1 MGEVFTKKRSDL
13 NFSNTEKIV
22 ANHRRK
28 GRHVRQKEPKDAP
41 PKTLSAFGRR
51 CTILLL
57 LFPPLRG
64 LLKVSL
70 KGDLIIISQLESIYW
85 IWQ

>member
-13 NFSNTEKIV
+13 NLSNTEKIV

-41 PKTLSAFGRR
+41 PKTLSAFGLR

-57 LFPPLRG
+57 LFSHPSEDSSKSPSRA
-64 LLKVSL
+64 
-70 KGDLIIISQLESIYW
+70 IS
-85 IWQ
+85 